1 MAEEPQIL
9 LHGDLHHFN
18 ILLDYKRGW
27 TAIDPSCEIGPS
39 CLEFGSFVGNA
50 GEEEASKE
58 EERATIVEAI
68 EMLSET
74 SRESL
79 ERVYAGT
86 FFDYVVWTSRR
97 LKDPPNDEEAGRTGN
112 LSRNRRRHRPGE
124 IGASASLTST
134 YEHSRAQPDCP

>member
-1 MAEEPQIL
+1 M
-9 LHGDLHHFN
+9 HGDLHQFN
-18 ILLDYKRGW
+18 ILLDDKRGW

-39 CLEFGSFVGNA
+39 CLEFGAFVGNA

-79 ERVYAGT
+79 ERVYADA
-86 FFDYVVWTSRR
+86 FFDYMVWTSRR
-97 LKDPPNDEEAGRTGN
+97 LKDPPNDEEAKKLEG
-112 LSRNRRRHRPGE
+112 LEIYLE
-124 IGASASLTST
+124 IGEGIDLERLGPPPA
-134 YEHSRAQPDCP
+134 